1 MTTTQKTTKYHEAV
15 GRRKRAT
22 ARVRITESSAQ
33 KIEVNERD
41 FQKYFPTDELRKS
54 VTDVFSTAGLSTLFS
69 VKVHTRGG
77 GVAAQADAIRHGIA
91 RALIKYKED
100 LRLILKKEG
109 YLTRDA
115 RKKERKKFGLR
126 KARRAPQWSKR

>member
-1 MTTTQKTTKYHEAV
+1 MTTQKTTKYYEAV

-22 ARVRITESSAQ
+22 VRVRITESSAQ

-41 FQKYFPTDELRKS
+41 FQKYFPTDELRKTITS
-54 VTDVFSTAGLSTLFS
+54 VFSATELPTLFS
-69 VKVHTRGG
+69 VTVRARGG
-77 GVAAQADAIRHGIA
+77 GVAAQAGAIRHGIA
-91 RALIKYKED
+91 RALIKYSEE
-100 LRLILKKEG
+100 LRQVLKKEG

>member
-22 ARVRITESSAQ
+22 ARVRITENPTQ
-33 KIEVNERD
+33 EIEVNERD
-41 FQKYFPTDELRKS
+41 FQEYFPTNELRKS
-54 VTDVFSTAGLSTLFS
+54 ITSVFSSAELPSFFN
-69 VKVHTRGG
+69 VKVRIRGG
-77 GVAAQADAIRHGIA
+77 GISAQADAIRHGIA

-100 LRLILKKEG
+100 LRSVLKKEG
-109 YLTRDA
+109 FLTRDA

>member
-1 MTTTQKTTKYHEAV
+1 MATQKTTKYFEAV

-22 ARVRITESSAQ
+22 VRVRLTESSAQ

-54 VTDVFSTAGLSTLFS
+54 ITSVFSTAELSTFFN
-69 VKVHTRGG
+69 VQVRAKGG
-77 GVAAQADAIRHGIA
+77 GVAAQAGAVRHGIA
-91 RALIKYKED
+91 RALIKYNEE
-100 LRLILKKEG
+100 LRGVLKKEG
-109 YLTRDA
+109 HLTRDA